1 MNSSIT
7 AVAGLTVGHAS
18 SEADQ
23 SGCTVLLGPFRAAVD
38 VRGLATGTREIDA
51 LDPTHLVP
59 RIDALLLTGGASSRL
74 LGAIRSPGREIP
86 DLVLRGLAVVAA
98 QT

>member
-7 AVAGLTVGHAS
+7 AVEGIAVGHATAH
-18 SEADQ
+18 EDGT
-23 SGCTVLLGPFRAAVD
+23 GCTVLLGPFRAAVD

-59 RIDALLLTGGASSRL
+59 RIDALIA
-74 LGAIRSPGREIP
+74 
-86 DLVLRGLAVVAA
+86 
-98 QT
+98 